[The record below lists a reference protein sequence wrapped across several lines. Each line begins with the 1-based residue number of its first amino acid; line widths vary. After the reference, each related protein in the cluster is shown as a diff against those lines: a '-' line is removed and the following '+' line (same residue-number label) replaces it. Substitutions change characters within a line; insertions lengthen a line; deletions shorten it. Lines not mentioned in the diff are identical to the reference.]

1 MSLTMLPCRHNIKW
15 ILISMDN
22 PLFYLLPILKHNSAF
37 KRTLDF
43 MKKMLKAVNLLHLIG
58 VFLLLCSTYIK
69 GQQYT
74 DLEYSNIKP
83 RLPAIIKHS
92 DVELGPDYQHSQQY
106 IPESIKDTLPSKVCS
121 GNPSEKFSCAK
132 EYLQSV
138 ISFLTASEETC
149 FDFANKGGAY
159 PFNPPRNGYNP
170 PHGEWKNY
178 SCTFAYKIDPDAGTN
193 SDTRPLSEANLD
205 EFCIS
210 YSWNSTDSV
219 MRDLKCQLK
228 IVVEVEADAYYLN
241 DGSFIYTSRG
251 TAFNTSHNLFQF
263 YFSLWISVFGPDNDQ
278 IDKQC
283 PPDGADNDTLFEVF
297 TLPDNYGLAIESGY
311 TVDLNSD
318 WSYLGDCMTE
328 EDRIHHI
335 IGANDYI
342 KELIDNINSG
352 AFDELNVVGEE
363 YICNKDW
370 VECNQNPVPERFGN
384 SLKIDKSNG
393 PWTYTRIPNE
403 FYNILAS
410 IDVSEYEVSGNIP
423 ESFYFFV
430 DSLLSY
436 NSNFT
441 WNLGVVNPES
451 NPLPSEVITDY
462 PLLLAKLKA
471 DPSLVTSFG
480 DKVCYPDTPEFS
492 AAFAGLDWLKYACNT
507 ESESCPVENTGPE
520 CLEGNPINARTGV
533 KIESATDYSA
543 SGKSPLRV
551 KRSYSSSKDD
561 SRRGWQFNIVE
572 KALRISGDYV
582 KLTGRSKSNYLF
594 TCSNTAPSSCGVKK
608 LRGQENYYFGYKL
621 SKLVDGY
628 SLTLASGAVEL
639 YNLSGQLTLITSSQG
654 SKLTYSYQANN
665 ITVTD
670 EFNQQITLTTNNDN
684 LVTQATTPVGT
695 FSYNYDEFNRLIT
708 VTKPDS
714 TTIGY
719 RYDEAT
725 HSTVQY
731 YQSSTQTCAGDD
743 YLTVRDCKTLVK
755 DLGLLTGKIDEN
767 GQRYASWYYDDK
779 QRAYKSEHGTGIDA
793 TTINFI
799 SEEGEA
805 GTNGSGEAISL
816 PRVRETIS
824 PLGLRTRTTFRS
836 PSAQR
841 AEKVEVFD
849 VSNNLIS
856 TESYS
861 YDSYGYEASYIDVNG
876 LNTQYTRYNDGRE
889 YRRVENSGTADART
903 ISTSYSGSTNKPT
916 QITTPETRINISYIT
931 HNSGLLVS
939 QQTTTDL
946 SIYKQRITKFTYNTQ
961 GQLETIN
968 GPRTDVIDVTTFAYN
983 AQGLRNK
990 TTNALGHITQVT
1002 EFNAFGK
1009 PVTLIDENNTTTTL
1023 SYDLMGRLTSM
1034 QRAGTTTTFDYDLT
1048 GNLVKTIR
1056 ANGSVLEY
1064 EYDVAKRLTAIKDA
1078 AGNRIEYSLDAAGN
1092 QLSTQVKGNTGTLLQ
1107 AQQQFFDEF
1116 SRLVSITNATSN
1128 STQFD
1133 YLANGNLDK
1142 TTDALNN
1149 PTNNGYDNL
1158 QRLAEIHDAENG
1170 TTTFGY
1176 DNAGR
1181 TTSITDATG
1190 KATTYTYNGFG
1201 ELIKQV
1207 SPDSGETSFTYD
1219 EAGNLASET
1228 DARNITVTYQYDA
1241 LNRLILTAYP
1251 DSTENISFS
1260 YDDTTNPIGPENKG
1274 IGRLTRV
1281 DEAAGQRRYVYGEL
1295 GQLLSETYNIGM
1307 KLYSINY
1314 QYDSAGQLTGMT
1326 YPSGR
1331 TLTYALNT
1339 DGQITAITTLGS
1351 GQNQTSQSLVSNASY
1366 LPFGPLSG
1374 FSYGNGLVNSYN
1386 YDQNYRL
1393 TDHTLTG
1400 LKNETLSYSAIS
1412 NIDAISD
1419 SLNSNNNVTFGYDKL
1434 SRLLTSADNNNTDTN
1449 GDFSFTY
1456 DAIGNRQ
1463 SKLNNNITENY
1474 TYLANTHHLEKVTIN
1489 KLVQVPS
1496 FDSSFNQARRMAST
1510 TYNGVTTQYQYN
1522 YRELRVSKTTTANSD
1537 VAIHYHYDANGL
1549 LIAESD
1555 GNGVWLK
1562 EYVYFNGQLIAMVD
1576 FDNGIAQPVY
1586 AVHTDHLGTPTQIT
1600 NTTGALVWQAS
1611 FSPFGLAT
1619 INNDVDGDLVDG
1631 KSTPVELN
1639 IRFPG
1644 QYYDVETGL
1653 HYNWH
1658 RYYDPSVGRYIT
1670 SDPLGLAAGIS
1681 TYGYVGGNPISSFDP
1696 DGLISANGQGD
1707 ARFNEVIRR
1716 LQRAAR
1722 EEFEKRMQQML
1733 ANGCAGK
1740 GHNLSLSETEWW
1752 WRNAGGQELRVDGS
1766 ALTIDNWMSTISGL
1780 SIVGPSLFDDVRV
1793 HGQGT
1798 LDSSGHIIN
1807 GPYDFNSQSWGMNPI
1822 RWLRN
1827 ILTPIAEWQ
1836 HGDGTEFNIVYD
1848 YDNEGCLCD

>member
-1 MSLTMLPCRHNIKW
+1 MSLTMLSFRHIIKW
-15 ILISMDN
+15 ILISMVSVTSFLSRTSQLITTFTSISL
-22 PLFYLLPILKHNSAF
+22 LFIVFFIVSSSVQASNYPPIVYELPIYPIATVEFYDVEVEIGYKTSPIGPYKVNS
-37 KRTLDF
+37 KLCMGNPDQ
-43 MKKMLKAVNLLHLIG
+43 LHLC
-58 VFLLLCSTYIK
+58 V
-69 GQQYT
+69 
-74 DLEYSNIKP
+74 
-83 RLPAIIKHS
+83 
-92 DVELGPDYQHSQQY
+92 
-106 IPESIKDTLPSKVCS
+106 KDFYANFTLPPASCDLLGKTVLNCDIIHQPMDCTPGFTTEKDGFERAGESYCS
-121 GNPSEKFSCAK
+121 LGVTAVGTYQGRYGPEHEIFTLVHASTRYYGWKSYPVAK
-132 EYLQSV
+132 CSND
-138 ISFLTASEETC
+138 SFV
-149 FDFANKGGAY
+149 NYGGASVPKFTWGKWDEHILPECTPY
-159 PFNPPRNGYNP
+159 LDQYNDL
-170 PHGEWKNY
+170 HN
-178 SCTFAYKIDPDAGTN
+178 IN
-193 SDTRPLSEANLD
+193 NPLSELYQGL
-205 EFCIS
+205 S
-210 YSWNSTDSV
+210 
-219 MRDLKCQLK
+219 
-228 IVVEVEADAYYLN
+228 
-241 DGSFIYTSRG
+241 
-251 TAFNTSHNLFQF
+251 
-263 YFSLWISVFGPDNDQ
+263 
-278 IDKQC
+278 
-283 PPDGADNDTLFEVF
+283 GADWLDGNNWLD
-297 TLPDNYGLAIESGY
+297 DNVSICEWNGISCKDIIDIEKP
-311 TVDLNSD
+311 
-318 WSYLGDCMTE
+318 
-328 EDRIHHI
+328 
-335 IGANDYI
+335 A
-342 KELIDNINSG
+342 ELLRTITNIN
-352 AFDELNVVGEE
+352 L
-363 YICNKDW
+363 Y
-370 VECNQNPVPERFGN
+370 NQG
-384 SLKIDKSNG
+384 L
-393 PWTYTRIPNE
+393 T
-403 FYNILAS
+403 
-410 IDVSEYEVSGNIP
+410 GNIP
-423 ESFYFFV
+423 DSFYFVV
-430 DSLLSY
+430 DSLLGHY
-436 NSNFT
+436 ADFT
-441 WNLGVVNPES
+441 WNLGAVTPES
-451 NPLPSEVITDY
+451 NPLPSEVITGY
-462 PLLLAKLKA
+462 PLLLAKLQA
-471 DPSLVTSFG
+471 TPSLITKFG
-480 DKVCYPDTPEFS
+480 DKVCYPETPEFS
-492 AAFAGLDWLKYACNT
+492 AAFTGTDWLKYACNT
-507 ESESCPVENTGPE
+507 EAESCPVENTGPE

-572 KALRISGDYV
+572 KSLRISGDYV

-594 TCSNTAPSSCGVKK
+594 TCSNTAPSSCGVKR
-608 LRGQENYYFGYKL
+608 LRGQGNYYFGYKL

-628 SLTLASGAVEL
+628 SLTLPSGAIET
-639 YNLSGQLTLITSSQG
+639 YSTTGQLTSTTSSQG

-665 ITVTD
+665 TTVTD
-670 EFNQQITLTTNNDN
+670 EFNQQITLITNNDN
-684 LVTQATTPVGT
+684 LVTQATTPVGIYG
-695 FSYNYDEFNRLIT
+695 YNYDEFNRLIR
-708 VTKPDS
+708 VTKPDNS
-714 TTIGY
+714 TIGY

-725 HSTVQY
+725 YSTTQY
-731 YQSSTQTCAGDD
+731 YYSSTQACAGDD
-743 YLTVRDCKTLVK
+743 YLTVPDCKTLVK
-755 DLGLLTGKIDEN
+755 GLGLLTGKIDEN
-767 GQRYASWYYDDK
+767 GQRYASWHYDDK

-903 ISTSYSGSTNKPT
+903 ISTNYSGSTNKPT
-916 QITTPETRINISYIT
+916 QITTPETRINISYIS

-939 QQTTTDL
+939 QQTTRDL
-946 SIYKQRITKFTYNTQ
+946 STSKQRISKFTYNAQ
-961 GQLETIN
+961 GQLKTID
-968 GPRTDVIDVTTFAYN
+968 GPRTDVIDVTIFAYN

-1009 PVTLIDENNTTTTL
+1009 PVTLIDENSISTTL
-1023 SYDLMGRLTSM
+1023 GYDLMGRLTNM

-1048 GNLVKTIR
+1048 GNLIKITR
-1056 ANGSVLEY
+1056 GNGSVLEY
-1064 EYDVAKRLTAIKDA
+1064 EYDVAKRLTAIKDGV
-1078 AGNRIEYSLDAAGN
+1078 GNRIEYTLDDVGN
-1092 QLSTQVKGNTGTLLQ
+1092 QLSTQVKDNTGTLLQ
-1107 AQQQFFDEF
+1107 VQQQLFDEF
-1116 SRLVSITNATSN
+1116 SRLVSITNATSD

-1133 YLANGNLDK
+1133 YLTNGNLDK

-1149 PTNNGYDNL
+1149 PTNNSYDNL

-1170 TTTFGY
+1170 KTTFGY

-1274 IGRLTRV
+1274 IGRLTRI

-1339 DGQITAITTLGS
+1339 EGQITAITTLGS
-1351 GQNQTSQSLVSNASY
+1351 GQNQTSQSLLSNASY

-1374 FSYGNGLVNSYN
+1374 FNYANGLVNSYN

-1393 TDHTLTG
+1393 TEHTLTG
-1400 LKNETLSYSAIS
+1400 LKNETLSYSSVS
-1412 NIDAISD
+1412 NIDAITD
-1419 SLNSNNNVTFGYDKL
+1419 SLNSYNNVTFGYDKL
-1434 SRLLTSADNNNTDTN
+1434 SRLLTSADNNNTDTS

-1474 TYLANTHHLEKVTIN
+1474 SYLANTHHLEKVTID
-1489 KLVQVPS
+1489 KRVQVPS

-1510 TYNGVTTQYQYN
+1510 TYNGVTTLYQYN
-1522 YRELRVSKTTTANSD
+1522 YRELRVSKTTSGKPA
-1537 VAIHYHYDANGL
+1537 VVIHYHYDVNGL

-1576 FDNGIAQPVY
+1576 FDNGIAEPVY

-1600 NTTGALVWQAS
+1600 NTTGVLVWQAS
-1611 FSPFGLAT
+1611 YSPFGLAT
-1619 INNDVDGDLVDG
+1619 INNDVDGDLVNG

-1670 SDPLGLAAGIS
+1670 SDPLALAAGIN
-1681 TYGYVGGNPISSFDP
+1681 TYGYVGGNPISFTDPLGLVRMDDPYWGQPQWVQDTMRKQDSCSSFSYSY
-1696 DGLISANGQGD
+1696 GTYAGGSAMTPGGGVNGGVNGQFFSDGTSNAFGVAGVGWGWD
-1707 ARFNEVIRR
+1707 IGVGSELNVAMHTGGGGVGSWSGRFDSFNVSAFGLTGSYFWGGGWYGLSGGVASDGFAASYQINEFIP
-1716 LQRAAR
+1716 LSSN
-1722 EEFEKRMQQML
+1722 
-1733 ANGCAGK
+1733 NG
-1740 GHNLSLSETEWW
+1740 SLSQCYCE
-1752 WRNAGGQELRVDGS
+1752 
-1766 ALTIDNWMSTISGL
+1766 
-1780 SIVGPSLFDDVRV
+1780 
-1793 HGQGT
+1793 
-1798 LDSSGHIIN
+1798 
-1807 GPYDFNSQSWGMNPI
+1807 
-1822 RWLRN
+1822 
-1827 ILTPIAEWQ
+1827 
-1836 HGDGTEFNIVYD
+1836 
-1848 YDNEGCLCD
+1848 